1 MILPVHTIMKE
12 RKKEKWVMMKIGVG
26 SAVTAKIGE
35 MEEKTMEGRSRRMRG
50 EVVDCVRAVV
60 GKKKF

>member
-1 MILPVHTIMKE
+1 MKE